1 MANSRQAAAA
11 LPTLN
16 PKRRRRVRLGTT
28 AVFVT
33 LMAFVGAAN
42 VLIHRAFHMQKA
54 TQQQATAAAK
64 RTSTSNNNWKPPNAD
79 RFAAATNRDDAVGD
93 ASTSTKIDG
102 ADDHPLA
109 GLDCTPHGGP
119 DNKVAEE
126 MVFWEDIESDSK
138 YKSPFLRED
147 GPTQYLTFEPDHGGW
162 NNVRK
167 FFIFSFNCLLALI
180 YFNHHVSTSHLF
192 PFLHFHNKQIRMAME
207 TTLVMAHAM
216 GRTLVLPPEKGMYL
230 LGQDKD
236 THKTQFTFNDFFHL
250 DSIAVEH
257 DGFNVITTEEFL
269 RREGLTG
276 NLKDHRTGKVVKPP
290 NDQVDW
296 NGKAL
301 GPLEQYL
308 RTVGVFPTGWNPDSC
323 VAAIPASRDPK
334 DVESMKKTMDDILNG
349 VYGPLPD
356 NENDYDDKPTPV
368 DGPVADRLREM
379 LGGRKKLCI
388 YDEELQNAPVIHMAV
403 QGGGEKSRLLTH
415 FYAFIFFQSYMD
427 DLYYKRFVRDHVR
440 YIDEIVCAAARVV
453 SALRE
458 KIKSLGKNADGI
470 YDSFH
475 VRRGDFQYKK
485 TRIPATEIYDR
496 SKEQLTEGTTIFV
509 ATDERDKSFFD
520 PLKEHYTLFFL
531 DDFMDQIKGINSN
544 YYGMI
549 DQLIASR
556 GRIFFGT
563 WFSTLSGY
571 INRMRGYASQKDKLD
586 GYLLGKLNSY
596 YFNPSDREKYQMV
609 VYKPV
614 KLPIYM
620 REFPV
625 SFRDIDRNIED
636 IHDENARKKAHQQ

>member
-1 MANSRQAAAA
+1 MARQQQAAAAA

-16 PKRRRRVRLGTT
+16 AKRRRRVRLGST
-28 AVFVT
+28 AVLLT
-33 LMAFVGAAN
+33 LIAFIGFAN
-42 VLIHRAFHMQKA
+42 LYIHRVFQLQQQRMAP
-54 TQQQATAAAK
+54 QQQANTNA
-64 RTSTSNNNWKPPNAD
+64 RQQQSNNWKPPSTD
-79 RFAAATNRDDAVGD
+79 RFAATKEKEHAVKDDPA
-93 ASTSTKIDG
+93 KISPSAALPVD

-119 DNKVAEE
+119 DNEKAAE

-138 YKSPFLRED
+138 YKSPFLRDD

-162 NNVRK
+162 NN
-167 FFIFSFNCLLALI
+167 
-180 YFNHHVSTSHLF
+180 
-192 PFLHFHNKQIRMAME
+192 IRMAME

-230 LGQDKD
+230 LGRDQDK
-236 THKTQFTFNDFFHL
+236 HKTQFTFNDFFHL

-257 DGFNVITTEEFL
+257 EGFNVITTEEFL
-269 RREGLTG
+269 RREGVAG
-276 NLKDHRTGKVVKPP
+276 NLKDHKTGKVVKPP
-290 NDQVDW
+290 NDEVNW

-308 RTVGVFPTGWNPDSC
+308 RTVGVFPTGWNPDQC

-334 DVESMKKTMDDILNG
+334 DVAALKQTMEDIMTG
-349 VYGPLPD
+349 KYGPFPD
-356 NENDYDDKPTPV
+356 NEKDYDDKPTPV
-368 DGPVADRLREM
+368 DAPVAERLREL
-379 LGGRKKLCI
+379 LGGRTKLCV
-388 YDEELQNAPVIHMAV
+388 YDEELQNAPVIHMSV
-403 QGGGEKSRLLTH
+403 QRGAGDKSRLLTH
-415 FYAFIFFQSYMD
+415 FYAFLFFQSYMD

-440 YIDEIVCAAARVV
+440 YIDSIVCAAARVV

-458 KIKSLGKNADGI
+458 RIKSLGKDPDGI

-485 TRIPATEIYDR
+485 TRIPAEEIYDR

-520 PLKEHYTLFFL
+520 PLKKHYTLFFL

-544 YYGMI
+544 YFGMI

-571 INRMRGYASQKDKLD
+571 INRMKGYASRKDKVD
-586 GYLLGKLNSY
+586 GYLEGKLNSY

-620 REFPV
+620 REFPTAW
-625 SFRDIDRNIED
+625 RDIDRGIED
-636 IHDENARKKAHQQ
+636 IHNEDMRIEAHQQ